1 MKTKLAHIMI
11 KREHLK
17 YIMEL
22 NKADKNLS
30 PEEYFKDKII
40 SVDSPVI
47 EELVGVMPSI
57 KSGGILVCNEV
68 DTTSIRILLLNP
80 KETKYKDINNFNDL
94 YNCTCIARMVK
105 EDVNIASNIL
115 IIGLK
120 ADTLVDAFENL
131 KKFDEAYKDDE
142 LSTDENFIECYKHY
156 KEYMLMKSIKER
168 NKEVFKSLI
177 EDYGVNP
184 MPVGKNY
191 IYLLECVKN
200 KFFSGITL
208 LNEITML
215 SLDNIAVLNEIFS
228 LDDLDFI
235 RDIRKYHK
243 QYTGFDFSDQEL
255 SLDKKVKFMRTAN
268 YDRKY

>member
-1 MKTKLAHIMI
+1 
-11 KREHLK
+11 
-17 YIMEL
+17 
-22 NKADKNLS
+22 
-30 PEEYFKDKII
+30 
-40 SVDSPVI
+40 
-47 EELVGVMPSI
+47 
-57 KSGGILVCNEV
+57 
-68 DTTSIRILLLNP
+68 
-80 KETKYKDINNFNDL
+80 
-94 YNCTCIARMVK
+94 
-105 EDVNIASNIL
+105 
-115 IIGLK
+115 
-120 ADTLVDAFENL
+120 
-131 KKFDEAYKDDE
+131 
-142 LSTDENFIECYKHY
+142 
-156 KEYMLMKSIKER
+156 MKSIKER

-184 MPVGKNY
+184 MPVGQNY

-243 QYTGFDFSDQEL
+243 QYTGSDFDDQEL
-255 SLDKKVKFMRTAN
+255 SLDKMVKFMRTAN

>member
-30 PEEYFKDKII
+30 PEEYFKNKII

-115 IIGLK
+115 IIELK
-120 ADTLVDAFENL
+120 VDTLVDAFENL

-243 QYTGFDFSDQEL
+243 QYTGSDFDDQEL

-268 YDRKY
+268 YDRK

>member
-40 SVDSPVI
+40 NVDSPVI

-120 ADTLVDAFENL
+120 ADTLVDAFEDL

-156 KEYMLMKSIKER
+156 KEYMLMKSIKEC
-168 NKEVFKSLI
+168 NEKIFKSLI
-177 EDYGVNP
+177 EDYDVNP

-200 KFFSGITL
+200 KFFTGITL

-215 SLDNIAVLNEIFS
+215 TLDNIAVLNEIFS
-228 LDDLDFI
+228 LDDLEFI
-235 RDIRKYHK
+235 RHIRRYHK
-243 QYTGFDFSDQEL
+243 QYTGFDFDVREL
-255 SLDKKVKFMRTAN
+255 SLDKRLKFMRTMHYEHN
-268 YDRKY
+268 